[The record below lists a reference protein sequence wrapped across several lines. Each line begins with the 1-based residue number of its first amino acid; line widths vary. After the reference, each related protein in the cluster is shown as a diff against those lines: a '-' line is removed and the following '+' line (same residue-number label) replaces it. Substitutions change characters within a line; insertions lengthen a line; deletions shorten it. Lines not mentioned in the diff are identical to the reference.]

1 VVVAKLVSFSMLA
14 LIGLACIGDAHG
26 SYSDCTVC
34 HLDPLPDS
42 PAKDYYEFFVD
53 RKRQHVV
60 AVDYPVSSSGYRQPT
75 YIQAAT
81 ANGGI
86 KGSGRRTKATVS
98 AEISLGAFFDSN
110 GNGIADI
117 DEVQLFGLTD
127 KVECASCH
135 REHGDTSPP
144 AEPNMYLRIANSNSE
159 LCGVCHKL

>member
-1 VVVAKLVSFSMLA
+1 MVVAKLVSFSMLA

-42 PAKDYYEFFVD
+42 AAQDYYEFFVD

-60 AVDYPVSSSGYRQPT
+60 AVDYPVSAGYRQPT
-75 YIQAAT
+75 VIQ
-81 ANGGI
+81 
-86 KGSGRRTKATVS
+86 SD
-98 AEISLGAFFDSN
+98 LAFFDSN
-110 GNGIADI
+110 GNGFADP
-117 DEVQLFGLTD
+117 DEVQLFGVTD
-127 KVECASCH
+127 KVECSSCH